1 MRSFNRSQIFS
12 LWQVKH
18 TDFSFSFRVPFS
30 FGSEILTVLMAG
42 KHRSHNNLTTTD
54 IKAGLTGLLCITWAA
69 WVGISVHMLE
79 MSLIFITYYLL
90 LQYLVKTKY
99 NKSTIKEGLICMGFF
114 LSYCH
119 DWQLW
124 RLESQ
129 SMKTGIIKLAETN
142 KPGCK
147 THQVKWMVTIP
158 KTFKCFTLS
167 II

>member
-1 MRSFNRSQIFS
+1 MPSFNRSQIFS
-12 LWQVKH
+12 LWQVKN

-114 LSYCH
+114 PFLLS
-119 DWQLW
+119 WLTT
-124 RLESQ
+124 
-129 SMKTGIIKLAETN
+129 MKTG
-142 KPGCK
+142 
-147 THQVKWMVTIP
+147 VTVYEDWHYKISRD
-158 KTFKCFTLS
+158 KQAWL
-167 II
+167 